1 MQNTRF
7 LKKMKYLLLGFCGVS
22 ILLTTGCATDIE
34 FLAKVPGFEARSD
47 KIPGLTPPLE
57 RKKAIRHKG
66 EMGAKASEAE
76 KDLLVSQLI
85 VEYRTSPDPNMR
97 RESVDAMAKIE
108 HPKRDR
114 YMKEILKDSDP
125 FIRISAL
132 EAIGQSYDG
141 SEQERADI
149 LIEHLKRDPD
159 KDVRLVSTRLLGT
172 VGKLKIEKRSLDD
185 MRQTINLALGDALL
199 DKVPAVRYEAMK
211 SLAQT
216 TGKDYGA
223 DIDRWL
229 QHVQYIKGE
238 TRELPQE
245 RTFAE
250 KLPTIHLPMFK

>member
-1 MQNTRF
+1 MRWV
-7 LKKMKYLLLGFCGVS
+7 LLGFCGVS
-22 ILLTTGCATDIE
+22 MLLTTGCATDIE
-34 FLAKVPGFEARSD
+34 FLTKVPGFEARSD

-57 RKKAIRHKG
+57 RKKAIRKKG
-66 EMGAKASEAE
+66 EMGAKVSEAE
-76 KDLLVSQLI
+76 KDLLISHLI

-97 RESVDAMAKIE
+97 RESVDAMAKID

-132 EAIGQSYDG
+132 EAIGKSYDG
-141 SEQERADI
+141 PKQERADI

-172 VGKLKIEKRSLDD
+172 VGKLMIEKPAQSQGDT
-185 MRQTINLALGDALL
+185 RQTINLALGDALL

-216 TGKDYGA
+216 TGKDYGV

-229 QHVQYIKGE
+229 QHVQYMKGE
-238 TRELPQE
+238 TKELPRE

-250 KLPTIHLPMFK
+250 KLPTIHLPMLK